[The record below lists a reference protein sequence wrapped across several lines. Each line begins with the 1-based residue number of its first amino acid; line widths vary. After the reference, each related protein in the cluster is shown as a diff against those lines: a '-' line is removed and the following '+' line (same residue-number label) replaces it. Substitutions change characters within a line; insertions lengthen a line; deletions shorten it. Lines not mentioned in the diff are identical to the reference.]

1 MKAIAKNVINAKKV
15 TKKKEDEKKP
25 LVTGGDNPTYNTN
38 GHEMQTEKDS
48 VSVTIS
54 PPRPRRHLSS
64 GSEAPKPLKRA
75 GSSSSSVTYGHRA
88 GPYHSPPGSP
98 KVTANIDL
106 DFDQVPFQFY
116 RRESESWKEA
126 IFQAIIL
133 VLVCIITPSFIVAV
147 LMYMIIRRHQKK
159 KRMKKAEKDRQRHYI
174 LLLLLITFLKDFMVM
189 AVLLHVFYDTPI
201 PDYEIFY
208 SPIVFLWTL
217 ILFIFPLSVFLIAD
231 AEYVFGFD
239 ADKKNLLEIFAKISS
254 LKVKE
259 VEIKKIDKQ
268 ERFFNEHF
276 ELFSSIKSTGDEIK
290 FLQGAVSK
298 TLLIVTCVITISGCI
313 LHSLVP
319 CLFQVIACH
328 YCVRPPNVT
337 VFKIT
342 NFDAMLNR
350 TTVVIMNITEEDN
363 TPYTAYKVVLGLAT
377 VNSFAESIF
386 ASCYFVFVALWKI
399 ILLREWE
406 RFNSNER
413 DSSKTLIN
421 NGPQGIAMWWKIRQ
435 KLKLFSTSSLS
446 MSVVIGKMQCV
457 VNFICIVGLS
467 VALALNTFAKDERN
481 STPMQLIV
489 PIVVDL
495 IMLYSALMI
504 IGGLSFL
511 IDQEQSKSTHEVQLK
526 QLNICYELGRYMNM
540 EQEAID
546 NEPSVKVKV
555 RVMRGCSVLL
565 QELTSA
571 MGKLE
576 RGASSRLNIGC
587 FVLASIVMFP
597 CLMVSF
603 YSISR

>member
-1 MKAIAKNVINAKKV
+1 MINAKKIS
-15 TKKKEDEKKP
+15 KKKEDEKKEAEKMP
-25 LVTGGDNPTYNTN
+25 LISGVDNPTYSN
-38 GHEMQTEKDS
+38 GCEMQTQKDS
-48 VSVTIS
+48 ITVTIS

-64 GSEAPKPLKRA
+64 GSENPKALKRA
-75 GSSSSSVTYGHRA
+75 GSSSSSFTYSHRA

-98 KVTANIDL
+98 KVTANMDL
-106 DFDQVPFQFY
+106 DFSQVPFQFY
-116 RRESESWKEA
+116 RRESESWREA
-126 IFQAIIL
+126 IYQAIIL
-133 VLVCIITPSFIVAV
+133 VLVCIMTPSFIVAV
-147 LMYMIIRRHQKK
+147 LMYLTIRRHRKK
-159 KRMKKAEKDRQRHYI
+159 KRMTKAEKDRQRHYI
-174 LLLLLITFLKDFMVM
+174 LLLLLITFLKDFMVL

-208 SPIVFLWTL
+208 SPLVFLWTL

-231 AEYVFGFD
+231 AEYIFGFD

-259 VEIKKIDKQ
+259 VEMKKIDKQ

-276 ELFSSIKSTGDEIK
+276 ELFSGIKSTGDEIK
-290 FLQGAVSK
+290 FLQDAVSK
-298 TLLIVTCVITISGCI
+298 TLLIVTCVITVAGCI

-319 CLFQVIACH
+319 CLFQVVACH
-328 YCVRPPNVT
+328 YCVPPPHVT
-337 VFKIT
+337 VFNIT
-342 NFDAMLNR
+342 KFDAMLNR
-350 TTVVIMNITEEDN
+350 TIFVIMNVTEEDN
-363 TPYTAYKVVLGLAT
+363 RPYTAYKVVLGLAT
-377 VNSFAESIF
+377 VNSFAESLF

-406 RFNSNER
+406 KFNSNER
-413 DSSKTLIN
+413 NSSKTLIN

-467 VALALNTFAKDERN
+467 VALVRNTFAKDETNN
-481 STPMQLIV
+481 STPIHLIV

-495 IMLYSALMI
+495 FMLYLALMI

-587 FVLASIVMFP
+587 LILASIVMFP
-597 CLMVSF
+597 CLLVSF

>member
-1 MKAIAKNVINAKKV
+1 MKAIAKNVINSKKIA
-15 TKKKEDEKKP
+15 KKKEDEKKP
-25 LVTGGDNPTYNTN
+25 LVSGSDNPRYSN
-38 GHEMQTEKDS
+38 GQEM
-48 VSVTIS
+48 
-54 PPRPRRHLSS
+54 RPRKISDNVVSPQLPRKKVSS
-64 GSEAPKPLKRA
+64 NGSETAFPIRHA
-75 GSSSSSVTYGHRA
+75 GSSSSFNSVGHRT
-88 GPYHSPPGSP
+88 GPYQTPPDSP
-98 KVTANIDL
+98 KVTVDMDV
-106 DFDQVPFQFY
+106 DFNQVPFQFY
-116 RRESESWKEA
+116 RRESESWNEA
-126 IFQAIIL
+126 ICQAIIL
-133 VLVCIITPSFIVAV
+133 VFLCIITPSLIAAV
-147 LMYMIIRRHQKK
+147 LMYLNGRRLRYKG
-159 KRMKKAEKDRQRHYI
+159 RMKKEDKDRQSHYI
-174 LLLLLITFLKDFMVM
+174 LILLLITLLKDFMVL
-189 AVLLHVFYDTPI
+189 AVLLHMFYDTPI

-208 SPIVFLWTL
+208 SPIVFMWTL

-231 AEYVFGFD
+231 AQYVFGFD
-239 ADKKNLLEIFAKISS
+239 TNKKNLLEIFAKISS

-259 VEIKKIDKQ
+259 GEMKKVDKQ
-268 ERFFNEHF
+268 EKFFNEHF
-276 ELFSSIKSTGDEIK
+276 ELFSAIKSTGDEIK
-290 FLQGAVSK
+290 FLNGAVSK
-298 TLLIVTCVITISGCI
+298 TLLIVTCVTTVSGCI
-313 LHSLVP
+313 VHSLVP
-319 CLFQVIACH
+319 LLFQVISYH
-328 YCVRPPNVT
+328 YRAAAPNVT
-337 VFKIT
+337 TYNMTKFNAT
-342 NFDAMLNR
+342 LNR
-350 TTVVIMNITEEDN
+350 TTFVITNVTDEDN

-377 VNSFAESIF
+377 VNSFAESLF

-399 ILLREWE
+399 ILLREWK

-413 DSSKTLIN
+413 DSSKTFIN

-457 VNFICIVGLS
+457 VNSICIVGLS
-467 VALALNTFAKDERN
+467 TTLVLNTFAQDQ
-481 STPMQLIV
+481 TYQLALPIVV

-587 FVLASIVMFP
+587 FVLASIVMFS
-597 CLMVSF
+597 CLIISL